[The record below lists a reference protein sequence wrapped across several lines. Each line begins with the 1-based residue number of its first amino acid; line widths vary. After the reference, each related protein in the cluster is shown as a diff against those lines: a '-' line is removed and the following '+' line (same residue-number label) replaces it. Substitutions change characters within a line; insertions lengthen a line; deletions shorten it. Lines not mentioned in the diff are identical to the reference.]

1 VISTCDL
8 IECVCKNLHDHPIK
22 LLIIYAAYALQIWHN
37 KNLLSNNNLDIALV
51 WKDDYSTEWTFIYVV
66 LACGVIAT
74 VVVVLC
80 LLWVGVVDDV
90 PMHTEGTTTLR
101 LSSFPVAVG
110 LYGYC
115 FAGHAVFPN
124 LYTAMANRN
133 QFPKVLLTW

>member
-1 VISTCDL
+1 MT
-8 IECVCKNLHDHPIK
+8 
-22 LLIIYAAYALQIWHN
+22 
-37 KNLLSNNNLDIALV
+37 IALNV
-51 WKDDYSTEWTFIYVV
+51 HLCYVV

-90 PMHTEGTTTLR
+90 PMHTEGTITLR
-101 LSSFPVAVG
+101 LSTFPVAVG